1 MSRPH
6 KRDKVAVVNPNTDET
21 VIVSRA
27 NANDLVNLNG
37 WSYASAKPA
46 EQSVEDAEPTDTTD
60 TDENEPETVPSP
72 VAEETVTPDT
82 TDTDE
87 NEQETVPSPV
97 AEETVTPDADEEGE
111 IEALRARAAELGIE
125 FDGRWREKKLKEAIA
140 EAEAEAEAE

>member
-72 VAEETVTPDT
+72 VAEETVTPG
-82 TDTDE
+82 
-87 NEQETVPSPV
+87 
-97 AEETVTPDADEEGE
+97 ADEEGE
-111 IEALRARAAELGIE
+111 IEALRARAAELGID

>member
-46 EQSVEDAEPTDTTD
+46 EQSVEDAEPTDATD
-60 TDENEPETVPSP
+60 TDENELETVPSP
-72 VAEETVTPDT
+72 VAEET
-82 TDTDE
+82 E
-87 NEQETVPSPV
+87 HHKHRQET
-97 AEETVTPDADEEGE
+97 
-111 IEALRARAAELGIE
+111 IEVKVQRNMSRQIWLMPQQGPRGSLGLGWNLSWGLAL
-125 FDGRWREKKLKEAIA
+125 
-140 EAEAEAEAE
+140 

>member
-60 TDENEPETVPSP
+60 TDENEPETVH
-72 VAEETVTPDT
+72 
-82 TDTDE
+82 
-87 NEQETVPSPV
+87 SPV

>member
-46 EQSVEDAEPTDTTD
+46 EQSVEDAEPTDATD
-60 TDENEPETVPSP
+60 TDENEL
-72 VAEETVTPDT
+72 
-82 TDTDE
+82 
-87 NEQETVPSPV
+87 ETVPSPV

-111 IEALRARAAELGIE
+111 IEALRAHAAELGIE